1 MGAFDD
7 VEKAKASR
15 NIRRGKG
22 KMRNRRYVSR
32 KGPLVVLGPNDESGK
47 AFRNLPGVEVAHVDR
62 LNLLQ
67 ARRRSAN
74 LHDLPMLRLVCLRR
88 CRFRVRGDT
97 SCLVAEPCVINENLV
112 SPRLSAIL
120 VVAARMSSGSSP

>member
-1 MGAFDD
+1 MCHQVGAFDD

-67 ARRRSAN
+67 ARRCSDTDSA
-74 LHDLPMLRLVCLRR
+74 LLSLPAC
-88 CRFRVRGDT
+88 
-97 SCLVAEPCVINENLV
+97 CV
-112 SPRLSAIL
+112 SSA
-120 VVAARMSSGSSP
+120 V